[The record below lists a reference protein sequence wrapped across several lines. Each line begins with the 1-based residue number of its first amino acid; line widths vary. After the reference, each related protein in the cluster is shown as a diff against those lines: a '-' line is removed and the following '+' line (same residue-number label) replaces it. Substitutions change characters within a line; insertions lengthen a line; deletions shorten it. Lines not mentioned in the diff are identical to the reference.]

1 MSDLDPERKAPEP
14 GVVPGEPR
22 PARDRGIGDPP
33 NRDPMPPGVR
43 APGEEHGDEDDR
55 GEGGAGGDDQT
66 SATWTARSLT
76 DEAYPARAHLGES
89 APAPSESSPM
99 PSDDPGAV
107 RDEDDPVYL
116 AEDRSDAKGRQPDAP
131 RWHGGVRNPDHPEFH
146 SIGRRM
152 DPIPDEPILDAVRSL
167 TLDDRA
173 SRLAGADIAG
183 SGGSDPDSEGIRAD
197 APGDPRRDRP
207 DARPSST

>member
-1 MSDLDPERKAPEP
+1 MSELDPERKAPEP

-33 NRDPMPPGVR
+33 DRDPMPPGDR
-43 APGEEHGDEDDR
+43 APGEDRGHEGDR
-55 GEGGAGGDDQT
+55 GEGGAG
-66 SATWTARSLT
+66 
-76 DEAYPARAHLGES
+76 
-89 APAPSESSPM
+89 APSESSPL

-116 AEDRSDAKGRQPDAP
+116 AEDRSDAKGPQPDAP

-152 DPIPDEPILDAVRSL
+152 DPIPDEPILDAVRGL

-183 SGGSDPDSEGIRAD
+183 SGGRDPETEGTRAD

>member
-1 MSDLDPERKAPEP
+1 MSELDPERKAPEP

-33 NRDPMPPGVR
+33 DRDPMPPGDR
-43 APGEEHGDEDDR
+43 APGEDR
-55 GEGGAGGDDQT
+55 GED
-66 SATWTARSLT
+66 
-76 DEAYPARAHLGES
+76 
-89 APAPSESSPM
+89 
-99 PSDDPGAV
+99 
-107 RDEDDPVYL
+107 RDEDDPLYL
-116 AEDRSDAKGRQPDAP
+116 AEDRSDAKGPQPDAP

-152 DPIPDEPILDAVRSL
+152 DPIPDEPILDAVRGL

-183 SGGSDPDSEGIRAD
+183 SGGRDPDTEGTRAD